1 MSFTYFADFDALRC
15 IIKYNKMLLNF
26 MRINEYDEDEIR
38 LREVLKRYY
47 KMQDLPRGFTAS
59 VWKRIY
65 SVTPAESLGWS
76 LLNLFNLII
85 RPQTVFAILAVAV
98 FAGLGIGYVS
108 GKTAVK
114 KSTQLRYVKYVIPDE
129 LR

>member
-1 MSFTYFADFDALRC
+1 
-15 IIKYNKMLLNF
+15 
-26 MRINEYDEDEIR
+26 MRINEYDEEEIR